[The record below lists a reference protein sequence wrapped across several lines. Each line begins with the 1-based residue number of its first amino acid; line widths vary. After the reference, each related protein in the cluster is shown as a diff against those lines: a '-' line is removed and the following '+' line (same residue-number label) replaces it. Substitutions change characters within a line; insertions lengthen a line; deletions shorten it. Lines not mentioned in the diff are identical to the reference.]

1 MAAAIPA
8 SLTLSI
14 RAESFPIRGTFRI
27 SRGAKTEAHVL
38 VAELRDADGRVG
50 RGECVPYGRYGE
62 SIDSVTAAMETTR
75 DLFARGMDRRRLL
88 YALPAGAARNALDC
102 ALWDLAARRAGRPA
116 WELAGLAPP
125 APVTTAFTLSI
136 DSPDAMEQ
144 AAAASADRP
153 LLKLKLAGDGADLDR
168 VAAVRRAAPASRLI
182 VDANEG
188 WTLDD
193 LSTLPDALARLGV
206 EMIEQPLPAGA
217 DAALAGF
224 RSPVPIG
231 ADESAHGLAGL
242 EELAGRYDVINVK
255 LDKTGGLTEALA
267 VKARAQ
273 SLGLSVMVGCMVA
286 TSLSMAPALLLAQ
299 GADYVDLD
307 GPLLLARDREPG
319 LHYDGA
325 TLFPDEGQIWG

>member
-1 MAAAIPA
+1 MAAAVPPA
-8 SLTLSI
+8 LTLTI

-27 SRGAKTEAHVL
+27 SRGSKTQAHVV
-38 VAELRDADGRVG
+38 VAELRDGDGRVG
-50 RGECVPYGRYGE
+50 RGECVPYARYGE
-62 SIDSVTAAMETTR
+62 SIDSVMAAMETTR
-75 DLFARGMDRRRLL
+75 TLFARGMDRRRLL

-116 WELAGLAPP
+116 WALAGLAPP
-125 APVTTAFTLSI
+125 DPVTTAFTLSI
-136 DSPDAMEQ
+136 DHPDAMEQ
-144 AAAASADRP
+144 AAAAAIDRP

-188 WTLDD
+188 WTPDD

-217 DAALAGF
+217 DTALVGF
-224 RSPVPIG
+224 HSPVPIG

-242 EELAGRYDVINVK
+242 EDLADRYDVINVK

-319 LHYDGA
+319 LRYDGA
-325 TLFPDEGQIWG
+325 TLFPDDGRVWG